1 MADNKEPAPVRNV
14 FTVLDPTRMI
24 QPALDKAEWVA
35 ERNKAKLQLYCC
47 VYDTHL
53 AFQRESQD
61 AAVELAGQWLE
72 RLAARARD
80 KGLEVSITVES
91 SPDWRDAIAAAATAS
106 RCDLIVKTTS
116 LHGPVTRRL
125 MKTAD
130 WTLIR
135 RCPSPVLLVNP
146 IQSANTKVVL
156 AAVKLKPA
164 DEVHIG
170 LNEQVV
176 DMSHRIAG
184 VLGAE
189 LHAVT
194 VYRGDDV
201 FFDRQQFADRCR
213 LPRNRVHAT
222 EGAVHRG
229 IAEIAAKIGAGVI
242 IVGNAAGAD
251 RPGKTEDAARLVID
265 EMRTS
270 DIIVLPVAD
279 DS

>member
-1 MADNKEPAPVRNV
+1 MADQSSISPVRNV
-14 FTVLDPTRMI
+14 FVVLDPTRMV
-24 QPALDKAEWVA
+24 QPALDKAEWIA
-35 ERNKAKLQLYCC
+35 ERNRATLLFYCC

-53 AFQRESQD
+53 AFQHEAQD
-61 AAVELAGQWLE
+61 AAVDLANQWLE
-72 RLAARARD
+72 RLAERARS
-80 KGLEVSITVES
+80 KSLEVSIVVES
-91 SPDWRDAIAAAATAS
+91 SPDWRDAIAAAAAS
-106 RCDLIVKTTS
+106 SGCDLIVKTAS

-130 WTLIR
+130 WTLIK

-146 IQSANTKVVL
+146 TQTSNTKLVL

-164 DEVHIG
+164 DEVHIT

-176 DMSHRIAG
+176 EMSHRIAG

-194 VYRGDDV
+194 VYKGDDV

-222 EGAVHRG
+222 AGAVHRG
-229 IAEIAAKIGAGVI
+229 IAEVAAKLGAGVI
-242 IVGNAAGAD
+242 ILGCAAGAAHA
-251 RPGKTEDAARLVID
+251 TDAARLVID
-265 EMRTS
+265 EVRTA
-270 DIIVLPVAD
+270 DIIVLPAT
-279 DS
+279 